1 MHTLITSLYL
11 LFPFN
16 VLWAHFH
23 EARRLMTR
31 FHWSLLSA
39 CKFRLASSSCI
50 FLLLVFLDLPGGCRP
65 GATTCRV
72 FPQDLCLPPSHHMPE
87 PPQPSHPQHIPNS
100 LTPHLLATSA
110 LLTWSLHVTPAI
122 YLNILL
128 SQLSN
133 IPSSLAVSAH
143 VSPPYRI
150 TDLMHASYTLP
161 RWCSGIPLLTS
172 KIAISFHFP
181 HAAPTLALIA
191 LSEPPPHS
199 KTSPR

>member
-1 MHTLITSLYL
+1 MWLLIMCILLTRANAASHWFLIFFIDIRVWTKLYFFL

-23 EARRLMTR
+23 EVRRLMTC
-31 FHWSLLSA
+31 FHWSLFCTCSS

-50 FLLLVFLDLPGGCRP
+50 FLLQVFLGLPGVHRP

-72 FPQDLCLPPSHHMPE
+72 FPKISVSSLLTTCPNHLNLLTFST
-87 PPQPSHPQHIPNS
+87 SPNS

-110 LLTWSLHVTPAI
+110 LLTRSLHVTPAI
-122 YLNILL
+122 YLSILL

-143 VSPPYRI
+143 VSPPH
-150 TDLMHASYTLP
+150 TA
-161 RWCSGIPLLTS
+161 
-172 KIAISFHFP
+172 
-181 HAAPTLALIA
+181 
-191 LSEPPPHS
+191 
-199 KTSPR
+199 